1 MRGVGGLRSGCL
13 KRVGRRG
20 ELEPPYELWL
30 LANNHSNSE
39 SIYNW
44 FALLYSFHL
53 NLKYH
58 NLKWWICSWLWT
70 HCYVLLRSLLQGRF
84 QTKLDTI
91 NSFGT
96 QIKFEQ
102 ESKYFPKKKRLII
115 TYFNKKKNLLN
126 VTVLVKS
133 IWNMGRIERFGR
145 FRQSLKRL
153 EP

>member
-13 KRVGRRG
+13 IRVGRRG
-20 ELEPPYELWL
+20 GLELPYELWL

-39 SIYNW
+39 SIYSW
-44 FALLYSFHL
+44 FVLLYSFHL

-58 NLKWWICSWLWT
+58 NLKWWICSWPWT

-91 NSFGT
+91 NSLGT

-102 ESKYFPKKKRLII
+102 ESKYFPKKKCLII
-115 TYFNKKKNLLN
+115 TYFNKKKEFIKCDCACKINLEHG
-126 VTVLVKS
+126 S
-133 IWNMGRIERFGR
+133 YWAIWTI
-145 FRQSLKRL
+145 
-153 EP
+153 